1 MQTDGFDRSAPALLL
16 AAALALA
23 GCDAGSMTGGAAS
36 RTKVTVAGRAVTIVA
51 PAGLCIDTAS
61 TASDAAGAFVLMR
74 DCGAG
79 SNARPARAAL
89 TASVSSG
96 GLTGEGDATAASLQE
111 LQEYLGTS
119 DGLAMVGRS
128 GRSDRVAIRSEHL
141 AGDVLFVL
149 VEDGGPQPIAGLDP
163 VFWRAF
169 LEVNERMIVLSVLG
183 FGGVGPQQG
192 LDELAALA
200 SAIRGANAG

>member
-1 MQTDGFDRSAPALLL
+1 MPTTGFSSGVPALLL

-23 GCDAGSMTGGAAS
+23 GCNAGSMSAGSAS
-36 RTKVTVAGRAVTIVA
+36 RTKVTVAGRSVTIVA

-79 SNARPARAAL
+79 PDARPARVAL

-96 GLTGEGDATAASLQE
+96 GLTGEGDAAAASLQE
-111 LQEYLGTS
+111 LREYLETA

-141 AGDVLFVL
+141 TGDVLFVL
-149 VEDGGPQPIAGLDP
+149 VEDGGPPPIAGLDR

-169 LEVNERMIVLSVLG
+169 LEVNDRMIVLSVLG
-183 FGGVGPQQG
+183 FGGVGAQQG